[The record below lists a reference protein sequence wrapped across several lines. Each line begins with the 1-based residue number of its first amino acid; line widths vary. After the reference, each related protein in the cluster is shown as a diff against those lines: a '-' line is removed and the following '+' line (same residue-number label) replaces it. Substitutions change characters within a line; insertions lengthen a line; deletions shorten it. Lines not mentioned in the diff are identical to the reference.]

1 MSSTRSSVATM
12 ALEKYG
18 VENRKDL
25 IEEELKSVQGKLAT
39 KEASEKDYEYLT
51 QREEDL
57 KEALKSLA

>member
-1 MSSTRSSVATM
+1 M